1 VAAFDS
7 TAIAGIATAASTIA
21 AAVLLR
27 SGRKSGNR
35 QEDDEDQPGV
45 SLTKQV
51 VNQQRKDFMRRIDEL
66 EAEIEDLRKSRDEAR
81 AERDTLQHE
90 LNYAQIRNK
99 ELNGP

>member
-1 VAAFDS
+1 
-7 TAIAGIATAASTIA
+7 
-21 AAVLLR
+21 
-27 SGRKSGNR
+27 
-35 QEDDEDQPGV
+35 
-45 SLTKQV
+45 
-51 VNQQRKDFMRRIDEL
+51 MRRIDEL